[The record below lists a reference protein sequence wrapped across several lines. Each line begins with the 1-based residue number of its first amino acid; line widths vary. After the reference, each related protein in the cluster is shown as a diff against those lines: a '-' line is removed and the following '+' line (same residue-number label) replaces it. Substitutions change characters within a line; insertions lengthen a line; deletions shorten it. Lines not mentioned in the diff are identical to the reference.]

1 LPALRLG
8 ASSGDRNLGIGS
20 DNHKI
25 LVYFDLLNVMNFINE
40 DKGQS
45 YFQSQGMRR
54 VLNSGGLD
62 SDGRIII
69 TGVNTSGASIDSY
82 ASRYRMQLGFVYKF

>member
-1 LPALRLG
+1 
-8 ASSGDRNLGIGS
+8 
-20 DNHKI
+20 
-25 LVYFDLLNVMNFINE
+25 MNFINE
-40 DKGQS
+40 DKGHS

-54 VLNSGGLD
+54 LLGSDGLD

-69 TGVNTSGASIDSY
+69 TGVNTRGASIDSY